1 MQTLIP
7 SMFKNSIRISSLLSH
22 LLFPEK
28 CIHCESELLAK
39 ESFVCWSC
47 LKNLSYTY
55 FENYTE
61 HSRMDKLFWGK
72 IPINKTF
79 SLYNFEENTVVQA
92 ILHTMKYSN
101 NPQIGKDFGIRI
113 GEKLNQLNYFED
125 LNALVPVPMHAK
137 KKFTRGY
144 NQAEM
149 LAKGISEI
157 TDIPV
162 LSTEVKKIKHTQ
174 SQTQKSLWE
183 RWTNSENM
191 FSTTLDDKSLNHI
204 ALVDDVLTTGATLE
218 RLAKTILD
226 KNPNVKISLITLA
239 ITK

>member
-1 MQTLIP
+1 
-7 SMFKNSIRISSLLSH
+7 
-22 LLFPEK
+22 
-28 CIHCESELLAK
+28 
-39 ESFVCWSC
+39 
-47 LKNLSYTY
+47 
-55 FENYTE
+55 
-61 HSRMDKLFWGK
+61 
-72 IPINKTF
+72 
-79 SLYNFEENTVVQA
+79 
-92 ILHTMKYSN
+92 MKYSN
-101 NPQIGKDFGIRI
+101 NPQIGKDFGMKI
-113 GEKLNQLNYFED
+113 GEKLNQLNYFQD
-125 LNALVPVPMHAK
+125 LNALIPVPMHAK

-183 RWTNSENM
+183 RWTNSENI
-191 FSTTLDDKSLNHI
+191 FSSTLDDKSLKHI

-226 KNPNVKISLITLA
+226 KNPSVKISLITLA